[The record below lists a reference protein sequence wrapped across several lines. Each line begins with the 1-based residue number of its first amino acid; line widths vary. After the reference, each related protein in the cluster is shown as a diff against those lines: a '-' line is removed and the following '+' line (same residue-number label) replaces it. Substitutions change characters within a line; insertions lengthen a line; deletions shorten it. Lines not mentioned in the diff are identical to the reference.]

1 MVDNDSYIQEDNSEL
16 NPHTPGA
23 VQLEGKAGD
32 CYIFSHSLWHGPAP
46 NHSGQGRKTL
56 LYNYCQMFVRAY
68 DLGQVPHD
76 IVEQCTPRQR
86 RLLGD
91 LGYDFRPGSYFY
103 VPEDQEEVI
112 YGTAA

>member
-1 MVDNDSYIQEDNSEL
+1 M
-16 NPHTPGA
+16 
-23 VQLEGKAGD
+23 
-32 CYIFSHSLWHGPAP
+32 
-46 NHSGQGRKTL
+46 

-68 DLGQVPHD
+68 DLGQVPQD
-76 IVEQCTPRQR
+76 IVEKCTPRQR

-112 YGTAA
+112 YGAAA